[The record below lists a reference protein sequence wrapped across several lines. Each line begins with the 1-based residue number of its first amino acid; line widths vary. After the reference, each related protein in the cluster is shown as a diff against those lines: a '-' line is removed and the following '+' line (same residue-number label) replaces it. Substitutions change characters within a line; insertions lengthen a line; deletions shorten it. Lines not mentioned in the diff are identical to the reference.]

1 MQWITPFRGHSEH
14 GTISLKYIPREQL
27 SADVRISAMQNFD
40 APVIRTQ
47 TRLRK
52 PHEGD
57 LEVQVYAFADKHHPE
72 KLYVVQDLDDFPAEM
87 DLVVL
92 YSPKK
97 LSKNTYL
104 IKPQKSAPTRSQ
116 STHIGLLAYH
126 GRESGT
132 ILRDYPNTLR
142 ADLGATIK
150 KLIPNRLTLVQGV
163 TGVRN
168 YPELIYHRCS
178 PSAGSM
184 GGALVNNNG
193 ELVGMTPP
201 HERITSNDLGIQVDG
216 EYNGDGVV
224 DSSCENIGLPL
235 DSPVL
240 REFIRDV
247 VLPIVA
253 PGMSGGM
260 GSFVA
265 GLITCRGFL
274 FIESLHSFWLY
285 FHR

>member
-1 MQWITPFRGHSEH
+1 MEWITPFRGPSEH
-14 GTISLKYIPREQL
+14 AIISLKSIPREL
-27 SADVRISAMQNFD
+27 SADVRISAMQDFD
-40 APVIRTQ
+40 APVVRTN

-52 PHEGD
+52 PQEGD
-57 LEVQVYAFADKHHPE
+57 LEVQVYAFADKHDPE
-72 KLYVVQDLDDFPAEM
+72 ELYVVQDLDDFPAEM

-97 LSKNTYL
+97 LTYPR
-104 IKPQKSAPTRSQ
+104 PQKSASTRSQ
-116 STHIGLLAYH
+116 STQIVLVAYH
-126 GRESGT
+126 SREPWT
-132 ILRDYPNTLR
+132 LHRDYPSTLR
-142 ADLGATIK
+142 ADLSATIT

-178 PSAGSM
+178 ASAGSM

-201 HERITSNDLGIQVDG
+201 HELIAYNRLGIQVDG

-224 DSSCENIGLPL
+224 DSSCENIGIPL

-240 REFIRDV
+240 TLKGVYSGCSLADCCTR
-247 VLPIVA
+247 
-253 PGMSGGM
+253 MSGGM

-265 GLITCRGFL
+265 RLIRCLGFSL
-274 FIESLHSFWLY
+274 VESLHGFWLY
-285 FHR
+285 FLHC